1 MKDTYVL
8 NATCWIVYNLYAI
21 FIFKKKRILN
31 LVLLIINVILII
43 NIKSYVVI
51 SLLPAVLIWVN
62 NFLIKKIPSPI
73 IKSLSAPFIIILIT
87 SSGFLIFQGV
97 SESLGQYSDL
107 ESTINQAKVIQQDLL
122 REEQYGSN
130 NYSIGELDGTV
141 AEC

>member
-62 NFLIKKIPSPI
+62 NF
-73 IKSLSAPFIIILIT
+73 
-87 SSGFLIFQGV
+87 
-97 SESLGQYSDL
+97 
-107 ESTINQAKVIQQDLL
+107 
-122 REEQYGSN
+122 
-130 NYSIGELDGTV
+130 
-141 AEC
+141 